1 MRTPVTSVSKL
12 FQQLHCLSDIEVKR
26 FRNVIKKD
34 HTEER
39 SAILGILLRAL
50 KNGQPEPEKEEV
62 YTRVFKDRYTRE
74 KDYIIRNEY
83 RLISEDLEQFLASA
97 PADTRA
103 QQYLK
108 LNYLSRL
115 LQAGAYHLFLIE
127 KKALLK
133 QFPHASFLQ
142 KEIVRIE
149 SDFFARHK
157 LSKRNAIEEYRGLIH
172 TLKEQ
177 TRADAI
183 LSASEIYIREAFIY
197 RTLKGY
203 DIAPV
208 LPQMPVFNEVPAGV
222 EADVAYNLLKAR
234 QYLEAGE
241 EKIATLR
248 RMQRELKKC
257 RQMPA
262 SEIYFASAT
271 IGLELMIIGRYEE
284 AVAEY
289 TYTLSLPGYTESE
302 LFRIGGIFNHL
313 SALAKAGSF
322 REFEEMY
329 ASFQPLLQA
338 HPYLFRLEL
347 IRSVVLLNLNEF
359 RKAKALV
366 RDFKME
372 DKSSD
377 SFYLRVLFTCCYLG
391 EGDQVAA
398 AYELENLQR
407 ALRGGGAT
415 EPYHYAAQVLRAALR
430 WTQKPT
436 DASLAR
442 LRDLLEQSK
451 ADPSQEL
458 ETLPV
463 KWIARYAGLKA

>member
-1 MRTPVTSVSKL
+1 MRTPDTSASKL
-12 FQQLHCLSDIEVKR
+12 FQQLQCLSNIEIKR

-34 HTEER
+34 HTGER
-39 SAILGILLRAL
+39 FAILGILLRAL
-50 KNGQPEPEKEEV
+50 KNGQPEPGKEEV
-62 YTRVFKDRYTRE
+62 YTRVFKDSYSRG

-83 RLISEDLEQFLASA
+83 RLISEELEQFLASA
-97 PADTRA
+97 PGDIRA
-103 QQYLK
+103 VQYLK
-108 LNYLSRL
+108 LNYLNRL

-133 QFPHASFLQ
+133 QFPHSTFL
-142 KEIVRIE
+142 KRETLRIE

-157 LSKRNAIEEYRGLIH
+157 LSRRDAIGEYRKLIH
-172 TLKEQ
+172 TLKEE
-177 TRADAI
+177 TRAEAV

-208 LPQMPVFNEVPAGV
+208 QPQVPVFNEVPAEV

-234 QYLEAGE
+234 QYLEMGE

-248 RMQRELKKC
+248 RMQKELKKC

-262 SEIYFASAT
+262 SEIYFPSAT
-271 IGLELMIIGRYEE
+271 IGLELMIIGRYRE
-284 AVAEY
+284 AVAEF
-289 TYTLSLPGYTESE
+289 THTLSLPGYTESE

-329 ASFQPLLQA
+329 ASFQPLLQV

-347 IRSVVLLNLNEF
+347 MRSVVLLNLNEF

-377 SFYLRVLFTCCYLG
+377 AFYLRVLFTCCYLG
-391 EGDQVAA
+391 EGDLVAA

-407 ALRGGGAT
+407 ALRGGGASG
-415 EPYHYAAQVLRAALR
+415 PYYYAAQVLRAALR
-430 WTQKPT
+430 WTQKPSE
-436 DASLAR
+436 ASFAK

-463 KWIARYAGLKA
+463 RWIARYAGLSA